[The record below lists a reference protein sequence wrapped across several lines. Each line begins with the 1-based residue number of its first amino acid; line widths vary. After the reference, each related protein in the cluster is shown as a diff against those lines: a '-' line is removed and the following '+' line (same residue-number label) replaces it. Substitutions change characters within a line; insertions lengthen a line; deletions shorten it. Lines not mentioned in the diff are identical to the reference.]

1 MSGGTIGWRKLLASA
16 KPRAGVPGLPEM
28 LGLSWADAP
37 IFIPRIFRDWRH
49 RVAFCGICLHSRSA
63 KDESVCAAQTV
74 FRLVVMGAPSR
85 IRTYAHGSGGRHLL
99 PSLPA

>member
-16 KPRAGVPGLPEM
+16 KLRAGMPGLPEI

-49 RVAFCGICLHSRSA
+49 RVAFCGIWLHSRSA
-63 KDESVCAAQTV
+63 EGKGVCAAQMV
-74 FRLVVMGAPSR
+74 FRLVVMGEVLTFGPELAVCGL
-85 IRTYAHGSGGRHLL
+85 TG
-99 PSLPA
+99 